1 MREEKLKEL
10 KLGVKKQQSM
20 FSKVLQ
26 ESEAAVHASYVLS
39 ELIAKHSKP
48 FTDGDF
54 IKECLMKAGEIVC
67 PGNVKAFQSISL
79 SRNTVAE
86 RVTDLAANL
95 SDQIKAKSSSF
106 ESFSIACDEST
117 DISGKAQ
124 LAVFLRSCDKNFNIF
139 EELLELIPMPGTT
152 TGEDIFTCV
161 FGLLQ
166 KYNLPLA
173 KLNSVATDGAPSM
186 TGKNKGFVAL
196 LRKKLSEIHG
206 SNIHHMHCII
216 HQEVL
221 CTKVINMENVLS
233 YIKKVINFI
242 RSRGLNQRQFTAF
255 LSELDSEYSGL
266 SYYTEVRWLSC
277 SKILKQFWDLK
288 EEICQFLKTKNQ
300 DVSLF
305 YDPIWI
311 QDLSFLVDITKHLT
325 DLNLSLQGKDHIIT
339 NMFDI
344 IKAFKCQLVLWEKQL
359 KNEDLTHFPTCSMNK
374 SSLDD
379 TCSYQK
385 YAEKIANLTTEFET
399 RFNDFSSLE
408 DKFFLFSSIFSIS
421 IDSVPSHMQMEVI
434 EIQCNSN
441 LKAKF
446 IEVGVPEFYKYLPAR
461 FENTRKFAYEIIS
474 MFGSTYRCEQLFSVM
489 KENTYFCKEEALA
502 VQLSQHDNEGFKQ
515 VLVELIIDMIASL
528 VKIMELEMDINDI
541 DELMEENSQKL
552 NTGAAF
558 CLTTGR
564 CGGEF
569 FGDGGQS
576 CGEAIKNNLIKEA
589 TL

>member
-54 IKECLMKAGEIVC
+54 IKECLIKAGEFVC

-79 SRNTVAE
+79 SRNTVSE

-95 SDQIKAKSSSF
+95 SDQIKAKSFSF

-117 DISGKAQ
+117 EISGKAQ
-124 LAVFLRSCDKNFNIF
+124 LSVFLRSCDKNFNIF
-139 EELLELIPMPGTT
+139 EELLELMPGTT

-161 FGLLQ
+161 FGHLQ
-166 KYNLPLA
+166 KYNLPSA

-186 TGKNKGFVAL
+186 TGKNKDFVAL

-233 YIKKVINFI
+233 YIKKVINYI

-266 SYYTEVRWLSC
+266 SYYTKVRWLSC

-288 EEICQFLKTKNQ
+288 EDICQFLKTKNQ

-399 RFNDFSSLE
+399 RRGLNLRIAGCSEVPSCMAFSTTVPTPYG
-408 DKFFLFSSIFSIS
+408 FFLVTPIPSQG
-421 IDSVPSHMQMEVI
+421 IDLCRVEWGYFVSFPLPDLKTGYWSV
-434 EIQCNSN
+434 
-441 LKAKF
+441 
-446 IEVGVPEFYKYLPAR
+446 
-461 FENTRKFAYEIIS
+461 
-474 MFGSTYRCEQLFSVM
+474 GSR
-489 KENTYFCKEEALA
+489 
-502 VQLSQHDNEGFKQ
+502 
-515 VLVELIIDMIASL
+515 EL
-528 VKIMELEMDINDI
+528 
-541 DELMEENSQKL
+541 
-552 NTGAAF
+552 
-558 CLTTGR
+558 
-564 CGGEF
+564 
-569 FGDGGQS
+569 
-576 CGEAIKNNLIKEA
+576 
-589 TL
+589 